1 MGVGVGAGQTFT
13 KLGNCPHPPPKGGG
27 MQSRGRAVRQR
38 ECAGKGHVHRSQRPP
53 SGGPHP
59 SPGGV
64 GGVRKRQ
71 VVQTTSPFS
80 KFSSS
85 IIAEWA
91 KCKKTTQSLRRA
103 TGAHDTHPVW
113 GLSARAPDGMI
124 KTGRGHP
131 TRLGL
136 WCAGIR
142 WHGRN
147 GPRAPV
153 PFGGLVRV
161 HPMAW

>member
-1 MGVGVGAGQTFT
+1 MFA
-13 KLGNCPHPPPKGGG
+13 PPPLPPPTP
-27 MQSRGRAVRQR
+27 
-38 ECAGKGHVHRSQRPP
+38 PP
-53 SGGPHP
+53 SPPEGGWDAVAGEGGAPAGVRRQGPCTQVPAPPLGGPP
-59 SPGGV
+59 PFPWGGR
-64 GGVRKRQ
+64 GVRKRQ

-124 KTGRGHP
+124 KMGRGHP

-161 HPMAW
+161 HPMA

>member
-1 MGVGVGAGQTFT
+1 MRETVETPARGTSMSSGASPRGRKASNRASST
-13 KLGNCPHPPPKGGG
+13 
-27 MQSRGRAVRQR
+27 GRAVRQR

-113 GLSARAPDGMI
+113 GLSARAPDGMV
-124 KTGRGHP
+124 KMGRGHP
-131 TRLGL
+131 PRLGL
-136 WCAGIR
+136 NAR
-142 WHGRN
+142 ASDDMVKMGR
-147 GPRAPV
+147 GHPPRLG
-153 PFGGLVRV
+153 F
-161 HPMAW
+161 